1 MSDAGLLLD
10 SSAVLALLFAETG
23 GDHVAAVLPG
33 AAISSVNLSEVVAKM
48 HDRGLGEEQ
57 VAANLTDLELTVI
70 PFDQLM
76 AERAGAMRVQ
86 TRAQGLSLGDR
97 ACLATA
103 EACGRTV
110 LTADRAWLAVDI
122 GVVIEQLR

>member
-48 HDRGLGEEQ
+48 HDRGLGPEL
-57 VAANLTDLELTVI
+57 VAANLSDLELTVI
-70 PFDQLM
+70 PFDRAI
-76 AERAGAMRVQ
+76 AERAGALREP
-86 TRAQGLSLGDR
+86 TRANGLSLGDR

-103 EACGRTV
+103 EACGLSI
-110 LTADRAWLAVDI
+110 LTADRAWQAVDI
-122 GVVIEQLR
+122 GIVIKQLR

>member
-33 AAISSVNLSEVVAKM
+33 AAISSVSLSEVVAKM
-48 HDRGLGEEQ
+48 HDRGLGPEL
-57 VAANLTDLELTVI
+57 VAANLSDLELTVI
-70 PFDQLM
+70 PFDRAM
-76 AERAGAMRVQ
+76 AERAGALREP
-86 TRAQGLSLGDR
+86 TRANGLSLGDR

-103 EACGRTV
+103 EACGRSV
-110 LTADRAWLAVDI
+110 LTADRAWQAVDV
-122 GVVIEQLR
+122 GVVIAQLR

>member
-48 HDRGLGEEQ
+48 HDRGLGPEL
-57 VAANLTDLELTVI
+57 VAANLSDLELTVI
-70 PFDQLM
+70 PFDRAM
-76 AERAGAMRVQ
+76 AERAGALREP
-86 TRAQGLSLGDR
+86 TRANGLSLGDR

-103 EACGRTV
+103 EACGRSV
-110 LTADRAWLAVDI
+110 LTADRAWQTVDV
-122 GVVIEQLR
+122 GVVIAQLR